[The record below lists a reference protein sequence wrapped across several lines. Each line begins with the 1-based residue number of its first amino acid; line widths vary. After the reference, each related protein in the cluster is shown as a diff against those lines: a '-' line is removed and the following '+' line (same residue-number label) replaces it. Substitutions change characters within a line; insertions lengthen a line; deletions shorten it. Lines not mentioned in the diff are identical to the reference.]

1 MNKIPPARNIL
12 ITGATSGIGE
22 ALALEFARRGADHLF
37 ICGRDETRLADVSGK
52 CALRNSDVHSAILD
66 VTDSGAVSDWMIQC
80 DAVAPLDLVI
90 ANAGIGTA
98 EEIEEN
104 IRRTFATNINGV
116 VNTVL
121 PAIKLF
127 SDIGSRPRNRRQIA
141 ITSSLTGYHG
151 LPTCPA
157 YSASKACVKAWGAA
171 LRGSLAGQGILVSV
185 ICPGFVRSRITDRN
199 TCPMPFFM
207 EADRAAT
214 IIVSR
219 LERNVGLITFP
230 WPMRLVMGLI
240 SSLPECLSMAILS
253 RLPNKTEQGA

>member
-1 MNKIPPARNIL
+1 MKKIPSARNIL

-22 ALALEFARRGADHLF
+22 ALALEFAQRGADHLF
-37 ICGRDETRLADVSGK
+37 ICGRDEARLAEVSAQ
-52 CALRNSDVHSAILD
+52 CASRKVNVHSAIID
-66 VTDSGAVSDWMIQC
+66 VTDSDAVSDWMVQC

-90 ANAGIGTA
+90 ANAGIGTTA
-98 EEIEEN
+98 EIDEN
-104 IRRTFATNINGV
+104 IRRTFATNVDGV

-127 SDIGSRPRNRRQIA
+127 SAVNSLPRNRRQIA

-171 LRGSLAGQGILVSV
+171 LRGSLASQGILVNV

-230 WPMRLVMGLI
+230 WQMRLIMGLI

-253 RLPNKTEQGA
+253 RLPNKN